1 MGEILKYVPTQ
12 LVSRV
17 STSSLMSQA
26 ECSTQENINSSES
39 DPRSYEATKA
49 IVKKV
54 APWQKKSL
62 RLQRDSSH
70 DLRDT
75 GTMLYQLSYE
85 ASLEVGQVRVQFIPV
100 GALYEENEMCILFS
114 IRSAYKLYDL
124 YRDRVSRCCKFEIL
138 PRKL

>member
-1 MGEILKYVPTQ
+1 MV
-12 LVSRV
+12 
-17 STSSLMSQA
+17 
-26 ECSTQENINSSES
+26 
-39 DPRSYEATKA
+39 
-49 IVKKV
+49 
-54 APWQKKSL
+54 PWQKKSL